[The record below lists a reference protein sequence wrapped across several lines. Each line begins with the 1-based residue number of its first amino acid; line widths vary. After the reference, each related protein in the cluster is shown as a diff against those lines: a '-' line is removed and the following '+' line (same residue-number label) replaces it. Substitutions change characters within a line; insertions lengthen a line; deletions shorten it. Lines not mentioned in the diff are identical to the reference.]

1 MLSYWIVRDRNERP
15 IGLARCEGDRVF
27 LKLNAPLD
35 ANWFLLSNDA
45 AVCIRPSEDAVLC
58 GAFAVLGMREDRP
71 VAFAAAPAAPSLA
84 RCRAVLSRFYT
95 MQADPAPQP
104 DPIEE
109 APEPN
114 VPEAEPNESEAEPDE
129 PARVQIEPEAP
140 QAPDSPDVLTVE
152 PSEDAMPETAD
163 ESAQRAA
170 QFSLLLS
177 RAESFYSRF
186 EQPPAVPVDNLVQ
199 KEDNSPCADAVGIDL
214 FPQAFPRAHWR
225 YVDGADILPHY
236 EGLWIAPN
244 GAKTRILAVRGHA
257 APRPPRALYDFT
269 RFLRG
274 ADGSGYW
281 IKTE

>member
-35 ANWFLLSNDA
+35 ANWYLLSDDA
-45 AVCIRPSEDAVLC
+45 AVCIHPSEDAVLC

-71 VAFAAAPAAPSLA
+71 VAFAAAPTAPSLA
-84 RCRAVLSRFYT
+84 HCRAILSRFYT
-95 MQADPAPQP
+95 TQADAPAEPEP
-104 DPIEE
+104 VLP
-109 APEPN
+109 ASEPN
-114 VPEAEPNESEAEPDE
+114 VPEAEPVGPQSEP
-129 PARVQIEPEAP
+129 IEPEAP
-140 QAPDSPDVLTVE
+140 QAPEPPEILPSESP
-152 PSEDAMPETAD
+152 EDAMPETAD

-281 IKTE
+281 IKAE

>member
-27 LKLNAPLD
+27 LKLNAPLN
-35 ANWFLLSNDA
+35 ASWYLLSDDA
-45 AVCIRPSEDAVLC
+45 AVRIRPPEDAVLC

-84 RCRAVLSRFYT
+84 RCRAILSRFYT
-95 MQADPAPQP
+95 MQADAPAEPEP
-104 DPIEE
+104 VLPASEPP
-109 APEPN
+109 APEPEP
-114 VPEAEPNESEAEPDE
+114 VGPQPEPIES
-129 PARVQIEPEAP
+129 EAP
-140 QAPDSPDVLTVE
+140 QAPDSPDILTVE

-177 RAESFYSRF
+177 RAESFYARV

-199 KEDNSPCADAVGIDL
+199 KEDNSPCANAVGIDL

-225 YVDGADILPHY
+225 YVVGADILPHY

-244 GAKTRILAVRGHA
+244 GVKTRILAVRGHA

>member
-84 RCRAVLSRFYT
+84 RCRAILSRFYT

-199 KEDNSPCADAVGIDL
+199 KEDNSMSGIDL
-214 FPQAFPRAHWR
+214 FPQAFPNARWR

-236 EGLWIAPN
+236 EGTVTGPN
-244 GAKTRILAVRGHA
+244 GERTRILAVRGRA
-257 APRPPRALYDFT
+257 APRPPRALPGFHRY
-269 RFLRG
+269 LRG
-274 ADGSGYW
+274 SDGNGYW
-281 IKTE
+281 IRTE

>member
-35 ANWFLLSNDA
+35 ANWFLLSDDA
-45 AVCIRPSEDAVLC
+45 AVCIHPSEDAVLC

-84 RCRAVLSRFYT
+84 HCRAILSRFYT
-95 MQADPAPQP
+95 MQADAPAEPEP
-104 DPIEE
+104 VLPASEPP
-109 APEPN
+109 APEP
-114 VPEAEPNESEAEPDE
+114 EPVGPQSEP
-129 PARVQIEPEAP
+129 IEPEAP
-140 QAPDSPDVLTVE
+140 VPPEIL
-152 PSEDAMPETAD
+152 PSESPEDAVPETAD

-199 KEDNSPCADAVGIDL
+199 KEDNSPYANAVGIDL

>member
-35 ANWFLLSNDA
+35 ANWFLLSDDA
-45 AVCIRPSEDAVLC
+45 AVCIHPSEDAVLC
-58 GAFAVLGMREDRP
+58 GAFAVLGMREDHP

-84 RCRAVLSRFYT
+84 RCRAILSRFYT

-109 APEPN
+109 ASEPPAPEP
-114 VPEAEPNESEAEPDE
+114 EPVGPQSEP
-129 PARVQIEPEAP
+129 IEPEAP

-177 RAESFYSRF
+177 RAESFYARF

-225 YVDGADILPHY
+225 YVVGADILPHY

>member
-35 ANWFLLSNDA
+35 ANWFLLSDDA
-45 AVCIRPSEDAVLC
+45 AVCIHPSEDAVLC

-71 VAFAAAPAAPSLA
+71 VAFAAAPTAPSLA
-84 RCRAVLSRFYT
+84 HCRAILSRFYT
-95 MQADPAPQP
+95 MRADAPA
-104 DPIEE
+104 E
-109 APEPN
+109 PEP
-114 VPEAEPNESEAEPDE
+114 VLPASEPNESVAEPVRPQPE
-129 PARVQIEPEAP
+129 PIEPEAP
-140 QAPDSPDVLTVE
+140 QAPDSPDILTVE

-199 KEDNSPCADAVGIDL
+199 KEDNSPCANAVGIDL

>member
-35 ANWFLLSNDA
+35 ANWFLLSDDA
-45 AVCIRPSEDAVLC
+45 AVRIRPPEDAVLC

-95 MQADPAPQP
+95 MQVDPAPQP

-140 QAPDSPDVLTVE
+140 QAPDSPDILTVE

-170 QFSLLLS
+170 QFSLLLFFS
-177 RAESFYSRF
+177 SSSLSSSVRIS
-186 EQPPAVPVDNLVQ
+186 PGNTGPA
-199 KEDNSPCADAVGIDL
+199 
-214 FPQAFPRAHWR
+214 
-225 YVDGADILPHY
+225 
-236 EGLWIAPN
+236 
-244 GAKTRILAVRGHA
+244 A
-257 APRPPRALYDFT
+257 APTANC
-269 RFLRG
+269 
-274 ADGSGYW
+274 S
-281 IKTE
+281 I

>member
-71 VAFAAAPAAPSLA
+71 VAFAAAPTAPSLA
-84 RCRAVLSRFYT
+84 RCRAILSRFYT
-95 MQADPAPQP
+95 MQADAPAEPEP
-104 DPIEE
+104 VLPASEPP
-109 APEPN
+109 APEP
-114 VPEAEPNESEAEPDE
+114 EPVGPQSEP
-129 PARVQIEPEAP
+129 IEPEAP

-177 RAESFYSRF
+177 RAESFYARV

-199 KEDNSPCADAVGIDL
+199 KEDNSPCANAVGIDL

-244 GAKTRILAVRGHA
+244 GVKTRILAVRGHA

>member
-35 ANWFLLSNDA
+35 ANWFLLSDDA
-45 AVCIRPSEDAVLC
+45 AVCIHPSEDAVLC

-71 VAFAAAPAAPSLA
+71 VAFAAAPTAPSLA
-84 RCRAVLSRFYT
+84 HCRAILSRFYT
-95 MQADPAPQP
+95 MQVDAPAEPEP
-104 DPIEE
+104 VLPASEPP
-109 APEPN
+109 APEP
-114 VPEAEPNESEAEPDE
+114 EPVGPQSEP
-129 PARVQIEPEAP
+129 IEPEAP
-140 QAPDSPDVLTVE
+140 QTSEPPEIL
-152 PSEDAMPETAD
+152 PSESPEDAVPETAE

-177 RAESFYSRF
+177 RAESFYERF

-199 KEDNSPCADAVGIDL
+199 KEDNSPCANAVGIDL

>member
-1 MLSYWIVRDRNERP
+1 ME
-15 IGLARCEGDRVF
+15 
-27 LKLNAPLD
+27 
-35 ANWFLLSNDA
+35 LL
-45 AVCIRPSEDAVLC
+45 
-58 GAFAVLGMREDRP
+58 
-71 VAFAAAPAAPSLA
+71 
-84 RCRAVLSRFYT
+84 
-95 MQADPAPQP
+95 
-104 DPIEE
+104 
-109 APEPN
+109 PEL
-114 VPEAEPNESEAEPDE
+114 
-129 PARVQIEPEAP
+129 IEPEAP
-140 QAPDSPDVLTVE
+140 QTSEPPEIL
-152 PSEDAMPETAD
+152 PSESPEDTMPETAD

-186 EQPPAVPVDNLVQ
+186 EQPPAVPVDNSVQ

-244 GAKTRILAVRGHA
+244 GVKTRILAVRGHA

>member
-84 RCRAVLSRFYT
+84 RCRAILSRFYT
-95 MQADPAPQP
+95 MQADAPAEPEP
-104 DPIEE
+104 VLPASEPP
-109 APEPN
+109 APEPEP
-114 VPEAEPNESEAEPDE
+114 VGPQPEPIES
-129 PARVQIEPEAP
+129 EAP
-140 QAPDSPDVLTVE
+140 QAPDSGA
-152 PSEDAMPETAD
+152 PSTGSGP
-163 ESAQRAA
+163 
-170 QFSLLLS
+170 
-177 RAESFYSRF
+177 ESFYARV

-199 KEDNSPCADAVGIDL
+199 KEDNSPCANAVGIDL

>member
-27 LKLNAPLD
+27 LKLNAPLN
-35 ANWFLLSNDA
+35 ASWYLLSDDA
-45 AVCIRPSEDAVLC
+45 AVRIRPPEDAVLC

-71 VAFAAAPAAPSLA
+71 VAFAAAPTAPSLA
-84 RCRAVLSRFYT
+84 RCRAILSRFYT

-129 PARVQIEPEAP
+129 PARVQIEPEASQTP
-140 QAPDSPDVLTVE
+140 EPPEILPSESP
-152 PSEDAMPETAD
+152 EDAMPETAD

-177 RAESFYSRF
+177 RAESFYARV

-199 KEDNSPCADAVGIDL
+199 KEDNSPCANAVGIDL

>member
-84 RCRAVLSRFYT
+84 RCRAILSRFYT
-95 MQADPAPQP
+95 MQVDAPAEPEP
-104 DPIEE
+104 VLPASEPP
-109 APEPN
+109 APEP
-114 VPEAEPNESEAEPDE
+114 EPDE

-140 QAPDSPDVLTVE
+140 QAPDSPDILTVE